1 MMARG
6 QISIDINKIQTIE
19 EVKAV
24 LYLLLRVHN
33 WDGESDIY
41 VSTDFVNRKPILNN
55 LVKD

>member
-1 MMARG
+1 MARG